1 VGFYAFTFLARSLP
15 LYTLL
20 LRFQGEGI
28 SLIRQ
33 TTLARAVSTS
43 GHGLHTGE
51 PSRIT
56 LHPAPAYS
64 GYVFRRT
71 DLNDFEIQAAP
82 QFVAR
87 VSYATTLM
95 RQGVMIATVE
105 HLLAALAGTHIDNC
119 LIEIDSLEVPI
130 LDGSAEPFI
139 ELIEQAGI
147 TALEAPRQYLRLLKR
162 IEVEQGDRR
171 MSLSPADTFSI
182 SCLIEFPHPLIG
194 IQRREI
200 EIIDG
205 QFSRLVAP
213 ARTFGFLHELD
224 ALRNSGL
231 IRGGSLDNAIVL
243 TPEGGIMNRDG
254 LRFADEF
261 VRHKIIDII
270 GDLALFGMPVLGRV
284 EAERT
289 GHGIHT
295 ALVARVLRDDSAW
308 EITDSPGLARAV

>member
-1 VGFYAFTFLARSLP
+1 M
-15 LYTLL
+15 
-20 LRFQGEGI
+20 
-28 SLIRQ
+28 IRQ

-147 TALEAPRQYLRLLKR
+147 AVLEAPRQYLRLLKR
-162 IEVEQGDRR
+162 IKVEQGDRR

-194 IQRREI
+194 TQRREI

-243 TPEGGIMNRDG
+243 TPEGGIMNREG

-308 EITDSPGLARAV
+308 EITDSPNLAQTV

>member
-1 VGFYAFTFLARSLP
+1 M
-15 LYTLL
+15 
-20 LRFQGEGI
+20 
-28 SLIRQ
+28 IRQ

-51 PSRIT
+51 PVRIT
-56 LHPAPAYS
+56 LNPAPAYT

-71 DLNDFEIQAAP
+71 DLNNFEIPATP
-82 QFVAR
+82 QNVAR

-105 HLLAALAGTHIDNC
+105 HLLAALAGSHVDNC
-119 LIEIDSLEVPI
+119 LIEVDSLEVPI

-139 ELIEQAGI
+139 EMIEYAGI
-147 TALEAPRQYLRLLKR
+147 ATLEAPRQFVRILKR
-162 IEVEQGDRR
+162 VEVVDGNRR
-171 MSLSPADTFSI
+171 MSISPAHDFSI
-182 SCLIEFPHPLIG
+182 SCLIEFPHPMIG
-194 IQRREI
+194 TQRHEI
-200 EIIDG
+200 KIIDG
-205 QFSRLVAP
+205 QFTKQIAS
-213 ARTFGFLHELD
+213 ARTFGFLGEIE

-243 TPEGGIMNRDG
+243 TPEGGVMNQEG

-261 VRHKIIDII
+261 VRHKVIDII

-289 GHGIHT
+289 GHGLHT
-295 ALVARVLRDDSAW
+295 ALVSRVLRDDSAW
-308 EITDSPGLARAV
+308 EIIDSINIARAV

>member
-1 VGFYAFTFLARSLP
+1 M
-15 LYTLL
+15 
-20 LRFQGEGI
+20 
-28 SLIRQ
+28 IRQ

-147 TALEAPRQYLRLLKR
+147 AVLEAPRQYLRLLKR
-162 IEVEQGDRR
+162 IAVEQGDRR

-194 IQRREI
+194 TQRREI

-243 TPEGGIMNRDG
+243 TPEGGIMNREG

-308 EITDSPGLARAV
+308 EITDSPNLAQTV